1 MLTTQ
6 LRNAAEMFTAAVI
19 STPEMD
25 AFVRAKTV
33 FRADPELQDL
43 RKRLSQRSGELQAK
57 QNTETLTQEEI
68 DEVRFLQNTLNAHPI
83 TVQFVQARQAIIAR
97 LGECNEIL
105 SGEIGFD
112 FASAAAPQ
120 SCCG

>member
-6 LRNAAEMFTAAVI
+6 LQNAAKMFTTAV
-19 STPEMD
+19 TATHEMD
-25 AFVRAKTV
+25 AFVKAKEV
-33 FRADPELQDL
+33 YRADPELQSM

-57 QNTETLTQEEI
+57 QTTGALTQQEI
-68 DEVRFLQNTLNAHPI
+68 DDVRFLQNTLNAHPI

-97 LGECNEIL
+97 LADCNEAV
-105 SGEIGFD
+105 STEIGFD
-112 FASAAAPQ
+112 FAAAAAPQ

>member
-1 MLTTQ
+1 MLTMQ
-6 LRNAAEMFTAAVI
+6 LQQAAELFVTSVTA
-19 STPEMD
+19 TPEMN
-25 AFVRAKTV
+25 AFVAAKNV
-33 FRADPELQDL
+33 FRSDVELQGL

-57 QNTETLTQEEI
+57 QTTGALTQQEI

-97 LGECNEIL
+97 LGECNEAV

-112 FASAAAPQ
+112 FAAAAAPQ